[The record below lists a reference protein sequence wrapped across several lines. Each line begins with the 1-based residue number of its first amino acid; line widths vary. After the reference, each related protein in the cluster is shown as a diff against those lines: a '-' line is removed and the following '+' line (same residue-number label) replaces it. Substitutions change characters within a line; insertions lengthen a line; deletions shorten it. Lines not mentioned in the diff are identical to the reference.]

1 MIRMFVPRLAC
12 LLVWACTVACAARAP
27 QPAAAPPPAPAAA
40 AKTPSRPPVPFVF
53 VSGYRPE
60 IAVFRLDPDSGRL
73 EPRSTAP
80 AGKDP
85 SFLAVHPSGRFLF
98 AVNEVDEGRVLAFSI
113 NQKTGELTRLN
124 DQPSAGVGPAHLSV
138 DGQGRFLL
146 VANYAGKSP
155 GVVAVLPIGSDGR
168 LGLAVDTHDF
178 GRGTMPHMITTDPDN
193 RFVFVPCKG
202 GPYVA
207 QLRFDASKGDLHPNQ
222 PERVPA
228 EGKAA
233 PRHMDFHPSGRFAF
247 MIDEG
252 ALTVT
257 SYAFDRERGVLSAIE
272 SVPTIPADVT
282 DRRGFSTAD
291 IHVHPNGRLL
301 YGSNRGHN
309 SLVIFRINPES
320 GRLTLVGHEKR
331 TIATPRNFHIDPSG
345 TLLLAANQAAGNI
358 TVFRI
363 DPESG
368 LLEPLGFPTD
378 AGSRPSYVGVVMLPG
393 R

>member
-1 MIRMFVPRLAC
+1 MISILRPRLAWLVAC
-12 LLVWACTVACAARAP
+12 LCATACAASKPKEAP
-27 QPAAAPPPAPAAA
+27 APVPQQTTGAAPV
-40 AKTPSRPPVPFVF
+40 PVPFVF

-60 IAVFRLDPDSGRL
+60 ISVFRLYPESGRL
-73 EPRSTAP
+73 EHRSSAP
-80 AGKDP
+80 AGKEP

-138 DGQGRFLL
+138 DRQGRFLL
-146 VANYAGKSP
+146 VANYANRQP
-155 GVVAVLPIGSDGR
+155 GIVAVLPIGSDGR
-168 LGLAVDTHDF
+168 LGLAIDTQDF
-178 GRGTMPHMITTDPDN
+178 GRATMPHMVTTDPGN

-207 QLRFDASKGDLHPNQ
+207 QLRFDASKGDLQLNR
-222 PERVPA
+222 PERVAP

-233 PRHMDFHPSGRFAF
+233 PRHMDFHPSGRFAY
-247 MIDEG
+247 MIDES
-252 ALTVT
+252 ALTIT
-257 SYAFDRERGVLSAIE
+257 AYSYDPDKGLLTPIE
-272 SVPTIPADVT
+272 SVPTIPAGVT

-301 YGSNRGHN
+301 YGSNRGHD
-309 SLVIFRINPES
+309 SLVIYRIDPTS
-320 GRLTLVGHEKR
+320 GRLTLVGHERR

-363 DPESG
+363 DPETG

-378 AGSRPSYVGVVMLPG
+378 AGSRPSYVGVVMLAV